1 MPALDKR
8 AVKRALGRAGEAV
21 KSALSSLRFSTSHES
36 LLRGTVL
43 ALVAVIAAGIRLLPI
58 RWGAYLSEFDPYW
71 HYHVARH
78 VVNHGFASFFTWHD
92 DKVWYPWGRDVAKTT
107 YPGVPFATA
116 ALYLFLRAL
125 GVPVTL
131 YQVCVFFP
139 VLMGTLTCLA
149 MYYLGR
155 EVGGPKVGLLSAFLL
170 AVSSAHIERTALGFC
185 DDETIGIFCI
195 VLYFT
200 FLLRAIDEERSE
212 AAHLA
217 YSVLAGLSLGCLCAS
232 WGASRYPIAVASA
245 LAVLLVL
252 LRRYRPRL
260 LSAYS
265 ISFGLALFIAVNV
278 PRLGVK
284 FLLEATTASALLA
297 IIVLALAELTRHM
310 EKPRDKILTVAVAA
324 ALLGVAAY
332 LAYHY
337 GLVKLPSRKF
347 ISVLNPMARKE
358 LQLFQSV
365 AEHRPSTWAIL
376 FYEFGGGLVF
386 MLAGLYFA
394 IREPTDKNVC
404 IAILGFTSIYAAA
417 SLVRLAILM
426 SIPASVLWA
435 LALDKLARPMVKV
448 MEEAEEA
455 FIRKK
460 EHAGKGLAGF
470 GLPVMFLITLLSISG
485 AIKVADSPVTI
496 ASASL
501 PLRVECQDWIDALN
515 WMRENLPEDAVIV
528 CWWDYGY
535 WIRVIANRTT
545 LADNG
550 TTNMTQIKTI
560 ATMFLSN
567 ETEAIRIL
575 DEELHRPT
583 HLVVFVTFDRFG
595 RDAGYGDENK
605 AHWMCRIAGFNESTY
620 WDERGAWTEEGKRTL
635 IYKLVD
641 WVKANVTERVIV
653 PLKHFKLLYISRL
666 GEGPTGNIYAKV
678 AVFEIIYEAEG
689 GI

>member
-1 MPALDKR
+1 M
-8 AVKRALGRAGEAV
+8 
-21 KSALSSLRFSTSHES
+21 
-36 LLRGTVL
+36 
-43 ALVAVIAAGIRLLPI
+43 
-58 RWGAYLSEFDPYW
+58 
-71 HYHVARH
+71 
-78 VVNHGFASFFTWHD
+78 
-92 DKVWYPWGRDVAKTT
+92 
-107 YPGVPFATA
+107 
-116 ALYLFLRAL
+116 
-125 GVPVTL
+125 
-131 YQVCVFFP
+131 
-139 VLMGTLTCLA
+139 
-149 MYYLGR
+149 
-155 EVGGPKVGLLSAFLL
+155 
-170 AVSSAHIERTALGFC
+170 
-185 DDETIGIFCI
+185 
-195 VLYFT
+195 
-200 FLLRAIDEERSE
+200 
-212 AAHLA
+212 
-217 YSVLAGLSLGCLCAS
+217 LAGLSLGCLCAS
-232 WGASRYPIAVASA
+232 WGASRYPIAIASA

-284 FLLEATTASALLA
+284 FLLEATTVSALLA

-310 EKPRDKILTVAVAA
+310 ERPRDKILTVAVAA

-347 ISVLNPMARKE
+347 ISVLNPVARKE

-620 WDERGAWTEEGKRTL
+620 WDERGAWTEEGRKTL

-678 AVFEIIYEAEG
+678 AVFEIIYEVEG
-689 GI
+689 ET